1 MDPRLSGKNCKSL
14 NFFCLSHSQKRLE
27 YKENNTTKDTEVY
40 PESLGAML
48 EYWYIERGLLCWKK
62 QLISWKN
69 KET

>member
-1 MDPRLSGKNCKSL
+1 MDPRLSGKKCKSL

-48 EYWYIERGLLCWKK
+48 EY
-62 QLISWKN
+62 
-69 KET
+69 